1 MSRIILILFAFV
13 SLAHGAQACVNPGE
27 TVDEPRDYVE
37 RFYTCPSLVSVRD
50 LALAAELA
58 RLWDRAEQSG
68 LIDQP
73 FTVMG
78 NDHDITDLTVVEH
91 ALDAYNPHSIELTVR
106 ASFRNFGEAQAIDWV
121 FQDDM
126 NDDVPMLLID
136 VRGVS
141 PYAYSMREIL
151 RDLAP

>member
-1 MSRIILILFAFV
+1 MSRIILFLLAFV
-13 SLAHGAQACVNPGE
+13 SLAHGAQACVSPGE
-27 TVDEPRDYVE
+27 VVDDPRDYVE
-37 RFYTCPSLVSVRD
+37 RFYTCPSLASVRD
-50 LALAAELA
+50 LALPAELA
-58 RLWDRAEQSG
+58 GLWDRAEQKG

-73 FTVMG
+73 FTIMG
-78 NDHDITDLTVVEH
+78 NDHDITDLNVVEH

-106 ASFRNFGEAQAIDWV
+106 ASFRNFGEAQIVDWV

-141 PYAYSMREIL
+141 PYAYSMGEIL